1 LREIAV
7 SSITEAVRDLCIEA
21 NTRLP
26 QEHLSA
32 LSRALEAEKSELGR
46 EVIERLLEN
55 AEVARERC
63 IAFCQD
69 TGYAV
74 FFVEL
79 GSEVRISGGEIGAAI
94 DEGVRRGY
102 EEGYLRKSI
111 VMSPIDRTNTG
122 DNTPAVVYYEP
133 VQGDGLKLTM
143 LVKGAGCDNMSAL
156 KMLTPAEGLQA
167 MKRFVVETIERAG
180 PNASPPLTVGV
191 GIGGPFEKAAV
202 LAKKALTRPSGEP
215 NPDPDLAIIER
226 ELVDEIN
233 ATGIGPAG
241 YGGTQTALA
250 VHIESFPTHIA
261 AFPVAVNLDCHSQG
275 NRTSEDRRRRP
286 PERGDLHSPRCGP
299 RQDETV
305 DRSRRSVAAG
315 SGRKHRVLLRPGP
328 GATGSRVGTRRADDR
343 LQDGP
348 LRAAPDRTRFEG
360 NDRQGSALRDGDRVD
375 EGARL
380 RVLRG
385 RRGYGGTSG

>member
-1 LREIAV
+1 MLTLVQKSQGGNGTLREIEV
-7 SSITEAVRDLCIEA
+7 SSVIKAVRDLCIEA

-26 QEHLSA
+26 ADHLSA
-32 LSRALEAEKSELGR
+32 LRRALDDEESELGR

-74 FFVEL
+74 FFVEM
-79 GSEVRISGGEIGAAI
+79 GSEVKISGGEIGSTI
-94 DEGVRRGY
+94 DEGVRQGY

-111 VMSPIDRTNTG
+111 VRGPLDRTNTG
-122 DNTPAVVYYEP
+122 DNTPAVVYFEP
-133 VQGDGLKLTM
+133 VPGEGLKLTM

-156 KMLTPAEGLQA
+156 KMLTPAEGLTA
-167 MKRFVVETIERAG
+167 MKEFVVETIERAG

-191 GIGGPFEKAAV
+191 GIGGPFERAAL

-215 NPDPDLAIIER
+215 NQDPELAALES
-226 ELVDEIN
+226 ELLDEIN

-261 AFPVAVNLDCHSQG
+261 AFPVAVNLDCHSH
-275 NRTSEDRRRRP
+275 RT
-286 PERGDLHSPRCGP
+286 
-299 RQDETV
+299 
-305 DRSRRSVAAG
+305 A
-315 SGRKHRVLLRPGP
+315 
-328 GATGSRVGTRRADDR
+328 
-343 LQDGP
+343 
-348 LRAAPDRTRFEG
+348 
-360 NDRQGSALRDGDRVD
+360 SAEL
-375 EGARL
+375 
-380 RVLRG
+380 
-385 RRGYGGTSG
+385 

>member
-1 LREIAV
+1 MREIGAGRV
-7 SSITEAVRDLCIEA
+7 TEAVRDLCIEA

-26 QEHLSA
+26 QDHLSA
-32 LSRALEAEKSELGR
+32 LRRALNAEESELGR

-55 AEVARERC
+55 AEVARKRC

-79 GSEVRISGGEIGAAI
+79 GSEVRITKGEIGDAI

-102 EEGYLRKSI
+102 REGYLRKSI
-111 VMSPIDRTNTG
+111 VRSPINRTNTG

-133 VQGDGLKLTM
+133 VPGDGLKLTM

-156 KMLTPAEGLQA
+156 RMLTPADGLPA
-167 MKRFVVETIERAG
+167 MKEFVVETIEKAG

-191 GIGGPFEKAAV
+191 GIGGPFEKAAQ

-215 NPDPDLAIIER
+215 NPNPELATLEA
-226 ELVDEIN
+226 ELLDAIN

-250 VHIESFPTHIA
+250 VHVESFPTHIA
-261 AFPVAVNLDCHSQG
+261 AFPVAVNLDCHSH
-275 NRTSEDRRRRP
+275 RT
-286 PERGDLHSPRCGP
+286 
-299 RQDETV
+299 
-305 DRSRRSVAAG
+305 
-315 SGRKHRVLLRPGP
+315 
-328 GATGSRVGTRRADDR
+328 
-343 LQDGP
+343 
-348 LRAAPDRTRFEG
+348 
-360 NDRQGSALRDGDRVD
+360 ALV
-375 EGARL
+375 EL
-380 RVLRG
+380 
-385 RRGYGGTSG
+385 

>member
-1 LREIAV
+1 MLPWARSHGKRGEALREIEAAAV
-7 SSITEAVRDLCIEA
+7 TEAVRGLCIEA

-26 QEHLSA
+26 QDHLSA
-32 LSRALEAEKSELGR
+32 LRRALDDEESPLGR

-79 GSEVRISGGEIGAAI
+79 GGGARIAGGEIGAAI

-102 EEGYLRKSI
+102 KEGYLRKSI
-111 VMSPIDRTNTG
+111 VRSPIDRTNTG

-133 VQGDGLKLTM
+133 VPGERLKLTM
-143 LVKGAGCDNMSAL
+143 LVKGAGCDNMSAV
-156 KMLTPAEGLQA
+156 KMLTPADGLPA
-167 MKRFVVETIERAG
+167 MKDFVVETIERAG

-191 GIGGPFEKAAV
+191 GIGGPFEKAAQ

-215 NPDPDLAIIER
+215 HPDPELATLEA
-226 ELVDEIN
+226 ELLDAIN

-250 VHIESFPTHIA
+250 VHVESFPTHIA
-261 AFPVAVNLDCHSQG
+261 AFPVAVNLDCHSH
-275 NRTSEDRRRRP
+275 RT
-286 PERGDLHSPRCGP
+286 
-299 RQDETV
+299 
-305 DRSRRSVAAG
+305 A
-315 SGRKHRVLLRPGP
+315 
-328 GATGSRVGTRRADDR
+328 
-343 LQDGP
+343 
-348 LRAAPDRTRFEG
+348 
-360 NDRQGSALRDGDRVD
+360 SAEL
-375 EGARL
+375 
-380 RVLRG
+380 
-385 RRGYGGTSG
+385 

>member
-1 LREIAV
+1 LREIEAAAV
-7 SSITEAVRDLCIEA
+7 TEAVRDLCIEA

-26 QEHLSA
+26 REHLDA
-32 LSRALEAEKSELGR
+32 LRRALGDEESPLGR

-74 FFVEL
+74 YFVEL
-79 GSEVRISGGEIGAAI
+79 GSEVHVTGDEIGAAI

-111 VMSPIDRTNTG
+111 VRSPIDRTNTG

-133 VQGDGLKLTM
+133 VPGDALKLTM

-156 KMLTPAEGLQA
+156 KMLTPAGGLPA
-167 MKRFVVETIERAG
+167 MKDFVVETIERAG

-191 GIGGPFEKAAV
+191 GIGGPFEKAAQ

-215 NPDPDLAIIER
+215 NPVPELATLEA
-226 ELVDEIN
+226 ELLDAIN

-250 VHIESFPTHIA
+250 VHVESFPTHIA
-261 AFPVAVNLDCHSQG
+261 AFPVAVNLDCHSH
-275 NRTSEDRRRRP
+275 RT
-286 PERGDLHSPRCGP
+286 
-299 RQDETV
+299 
-305 DRSRRSVAAG
+305 A
-315 SGRKHRVLLRPGP
+315 
-328 GATGSRVGTRRADDR
+328 
-343 LQDGP
+343 
-348 LRAAPDRTRFEG
+348 
-360 NDRQGSALRDGDRVD
+360 SAEL
-375 EGARL
+375 
-380 RVLRG
+380 
-385 RRGYGGTSG
+385 